1 MPQNPTAA
9 ALSKA
14 CAILEDNAEALDDG
28 SMTDSQWFEML
39 AELRFASRRFET
51 TENTSAIAA

>member
-9 ALSKA
+9 ALRKA

-28 SMTDSQWFEML
+28 VMTDDEWFDML
-39 AELRFASRRFET
+39 AELRFASRQFEKT
-51 TENTSAIAA
+51 APEPAITA